1 MLVKM
6 VVMNTDCR
14 RCRASMEII
23 EMKVTIIMSEHS
35 KFDYRSPSGQRD
47 NSISEK
53 CSGRGRGQ
61 QGAYLYR

>member
-53 CSGRGRGQ
+53 CSG
-61 QGAYLYR
+61 